1 MKTLIGILITAGA
14 LLISSCGA
22 TSQIIDSVVLPT
34 SGTRIDTVQH
44 RSSTFDGCAELVVIQ
59 TFDAFGRILDSQA
72 GRGRTLPC
80 TVVEVGIEAGSRVGS
95 AAIIGNALVKAA
107 KATQPDTTNV
117 SAVNSA
123 SASAS
128 ASASTVNSQQQTQ
141 GQHQKLYNKGVDG
154 PGHNS
159 GGNTHGNNGGGN
171 GDGDGTNPGTGHHHG
186 NGDNN

>member
-128 ASASTVNSQQQTQ
+128 ASTVNSQQQTQ